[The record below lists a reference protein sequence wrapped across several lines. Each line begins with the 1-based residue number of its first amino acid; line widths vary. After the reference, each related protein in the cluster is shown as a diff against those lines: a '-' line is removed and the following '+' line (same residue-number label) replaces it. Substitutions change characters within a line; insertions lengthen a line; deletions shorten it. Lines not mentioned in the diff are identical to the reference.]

1 VLNHARILVVEDE
14 PFIALNLALAIE
26 DAGGVV
32 IGPAGSV
39 KEALALLQSTPVAAA
54 ILDVNV
60 ADGDITPVLK
70 ILVGLGTPL
79 IVQTGVG
86 LPDGFPTPDPP
97 IVVRIK
103 PCVAEQLVV
112 QLEALISSHSKA
124 FFSSNAPVGNPTSR
138 PLAIRPR
145 R

>member
-1 VLNHARILVVEDE
+1 LLNQAHVLVVEDE
-14 PFIALNLALAIE
+14 PFIALTLALAIE

-32 IGPAGSV
+32 VGPAGSV

-54 ILDVNV
+54 ILDVNL
-60 ADGDITPVLK
+60 ADGDITPVLE

-86 LPDGFPTPDPP
+86 LPNGFPPRDPP

-103 PCVAEQLVV
+103 PCVAEHLIT
-112 QLEALISSHSKA
+112 QLEGLISNHS
-124 FFSSNAPVGNPTSR
+124 G
-138 PLAIRPR
+138 
-145 R
+145 